1 VAKNQ
6 QFRRILLAAAMTTFQ
21 VGVLLAANPG
31 LRSSEPPTQ
40 REVNVY
46 LENIPDLSWDV
57 EKGSKPDGGWQGP
70 RNWPDSKGKTITSQI
85 FSAIRVKLIWVTL
98 HHERTAFQDGT
109 IIVKFSARTPID
121 LRPRALA
128 LSFPFEGIHA
138 QVFYDR
144 VQQRVR
150 PVLVPTLLGHV
161 LAHEI
166 AHLLEG
172 SDGHSDRGIMKACWG
187 LSDYDQMAWGTLTFT
202 GFDIRLIYDGLD
214 ARSKRLTRPSTT
226 D

>member
-1 VAKNQ
+1 
-6 QFRRILLAAAMTTFQ
+6 MTTFQ

-57 EKGSKPDGGWQGP
+57 EKA
-70 RNWPDSKGKTITSQI
+70 KTITSQI
-85 FSAIRVKLIWVTL
+85 FSAIGVKLIWVTL

-109 IIVKFSARTPID
+109 IIVKFSVKTPID
-121 LRPRALA
+121 FRPRALA

-150 PVLVPTLLGHV
+150 AALVPTLLGHV

-166 AHLLEG
+166 AHLLERT
-172 SDGHSDRGIMKACWG
+172 DVHSDKGIMKACWG

-214 ARSKRLTRPSTT
+214 ARSKRLTQPSTT

>member
-6 QFRRILLAAAMTTFQ
+6 QFRRILLAAAMTSFQ

-31 LRSSEPPTQ
+31 LRSGEPPTQ

-57 EKGSKPDGGWQGP
+57 EKA
-70 RNWPDSKGKTITSQI
+70 KTFTSQI

-98 HHERTAFQDGT
+98 HHERTAFQGGT
-109 IIVKFSARTPID
+109 IIVKFSAKTPID
-121 LRPRALA
+121 FRSRALA

-138 QVFYDR
+138 RVFYDR

-150 PVLVPTLLGHV
+150 AALVPTLLGHV

-166 AHLLEG
+166 AHLLEKT
-172 SDGHSDRGIMKACWG
+172 DVHSDKGIMKACWG

-214 ARSKRLTRPSTT
+214 ARSKRLTQPSTT

>member
-6 QFRRILLAAAMTTFQ
+6 QFRRILLAAAMTSFQ
-21 VGVLLAANPG
+21 VGVLPAVNPG
-31 LRSSEPPTQ
+31 LRSGEPPTQ

-46 LENIPDLSWDV
+46 LENIPDVSWDV
-57 EKGSKPDGGWQGP
+57 DKA
-70 RNWPDSKGKTITSQI
+70 KTITSQI